1 MEGGHVF
8 RHTGAVLIS
17 ESHYFP
23 KYRDSI
29 HEVLVLQQYAD
40 LLTEFMGLVL
50 FITFVVEAH
59 VHEASNVC
67 RRLQVH
73 HLPSRCIYLVWSSI
87 SELHR
92 QPKIFDHEHVPHLRL
107 LYWVVGAGE
116 LEHAAELVFHLL
128 SCLKSSTSLWYQSKR
143 NGRRPQPSF
152 NPLRMLK
159 DVDVSLG
166 SKFCLFQNFNDS
178 LHYHVCVYKFIN
190 GYIFLNI
197 EWIWLC
203 VTCVCVLKLKCR
215 CENVCSLWCM

>member
-1 MEGGHVF
+1 ML
-8 RHTGAVLIS
+8 RHTGPHIWVSLFFKIL
-17 ESHYFP
+17 
-23 KYRDSI
+23 RLDSRNS
-29 HEVLVLQQYAD
+29 YSP
-40 LLTEFMGLVL
+40 TWCRSSPR
-50 FITFVVEAH
+50 
-59 VHEASNVC
+59 VHEPSSLHWSYCTSSYGWSIECMLLSSSAS
-67 RRLQVH
+67 LPKLVH
-73 HLPSRCIYLVWSSI
+73 LVWSSI
-87 SELHR
+87 FELHR
-92 QPKIFDHEHVPHLRL
+92 KPEIFVHEHVPHLRL
-107 LYWVVGAGE
+107 PYWVVGASE
-116 LEHAAELVFHLL
+116 LEHAAEWVFHLL